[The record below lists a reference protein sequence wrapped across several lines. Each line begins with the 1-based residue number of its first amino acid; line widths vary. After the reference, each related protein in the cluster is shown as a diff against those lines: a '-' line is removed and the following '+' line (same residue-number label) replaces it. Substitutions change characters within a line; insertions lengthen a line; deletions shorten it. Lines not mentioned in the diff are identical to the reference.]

1 MMKAYGQTART
12 VFVIDDDRVVRS
24 TLRRLVG
31 SLGLPREVRRRSRLA
46 AGGDRPAAGTRRLG
60 LCVPVVDAGNATCG
74 RPFVAATGAVKFR
87 GKQCSWQFRV

>member
-31 SLGLPREVRRRSRLA
+31 SLGLPREGRRRSRLA
-46 AGGDRPAAGTRRLG
+46 AGEIGLRQGLG
-60 LCVPVVDAGNATCG
+60 GSGSASPLSMRAMQRADG
-74 RPFVAATGAVKFR
+74 RSWLPR
-87 GKQCSWQFRV
+87 GP